1 MENREFYIDHDGIA
15 LHAKLTFPAEEK
27 EKYPLLIIGHGYTGD
42 MEEPHIVA
50 VAAAANDIGFAALR
64 IELYGHGKSGGTF
77 REHTVPKWVSEML
90 TVIDYARGL
99 DFVDGLYL
107 AGHSQGGLTA
117 MLAAALK
124 RDVLDGLI
132 PLAPATVIRD
142 RACEGRVFDAVFDPD
157 HIPDE
162 IIPSE
167 GRVLSGNYVRTAQ
180 MLPVEEAIRMYRK
193 PVLIVHADTDETVP
207 VACAYDAAEEYSR
220 AQLVIIQGDTHCY
233 DHKLPEVI
241 KAVKEFLI
249 RTQAGRKGKQG

>member
-27 EKYPLLIIGHGYTGD
+27 EKYPLLIIEHGYTGH
-42 MEEPHIVA
+42 MEEPHIIA
-50 VAAAANDIGFAALR
+50 VAEAATEIGFAALR

-117 MLAAALK
+117 MLAAAMK

-132 PLAPATVIRD
+132 PLAPATLIPDDARKGKIF
-142 RACEGRVFDAVFDPD
+142 EAVFDPD

-162 IIPSE
+162 IFPAE
-167 GRVLSGNYVRTAQ
+167 DRVLSGNYVRTAQ
-180 MLPVEEAIRMYRK
+180 LLPVDEAIRMYRK

-207 VACAYDAAEEYSR
+207 VSYALEAAEKYSN
-220 AQLVIIQGDTHCY
+220 AQLVIVEGDTHCY
-233 DHKLPEVI
+233 DYKLPEVV
-241 KAVKEFLI
+241 KAVKDFLI
-249 RTQAGRKGKQG
+249 RTESGRKNQ

>member
-15 LHAKLTFPAEEK
+15 LHAKLTFPAEKK
-27 EKYPLLIIGHGYTGD
+27 EKYPLLIIEHGYTGD
-42 MEEPHIVA
+42 MEEPHIVG
-50 VAAAANDIGFAALR
+50 VAEAATDIGFAALR

-77 REHTVPKWVSEML
+77 REHTIVKWISEML
-90 TVIDYARGL
+90 TVIDYAKSL

-117 MLAAALK
+117 MLVGAME

-132 PLAPATVIRD
+132 PLAPAIVIRD
-142 RACEGRVFDAVFDPD
+142 MALKGCVFEAEFDPD

-162 IIPSE
+162 INPSE
-167 GRVLSGNYVRTAQ
+167 DRVLSGNYVRAAQ
-180 MLPVEEAIRMYRK
+180 MLPVDEAISRFKK

-207 VACAYDAAEEYSR
+207 VSYAFEAAEKYSDV
-220 AQLVIIQGDTHCY
+220 QLVIIEGDTHCY

-241 KAVKEFLI
+241 KAVKDFLI
-249 RTQAGRKGKQG
+249 RTEMERKKH